1 MNENKLDL
9 LITLLDDPDDSV
21 FQPVLEEI
29 LKADISVVDHL
40 EHIWETSLDDLVQ
53 KRIELIIQQIQF
65 NDAKKR
71 IKSWASEQAIDLF
84 DGFFLISRQQFPE
97 LKLKSVQV
105 QLDNIRKDI
114 WLEFRNSLTSLEK
127 ITILNHIVFDHY
139 RFKIDRK
146 NPDSPNLCYINRILE
161 SRKGNPVSL
170 TILYTLIARSLKLPV
185 HYIDIPN
192 GPLVGY
198 FDQAIAR
205 LAHGDDY
212 GNSVIFYINPSNK
225 GAIIGPR
232 EVDYIQPVRE
242 MTNRA
247 KLTEPCADRIII
259 KRLIEKLIFAYSQAG
274 ATDKVSDLSKIA
286 GIL

>member
-259 KRLIEKLIFAYSQAG
+259 KRLLEKLIFAYSQAG